1 MNEILINFVN
11 FVCRVA
17 GGILR
22 LNNFEPSVLYS
33 QH

>member
-1 MNEILINFVN
+1 MNEILIN